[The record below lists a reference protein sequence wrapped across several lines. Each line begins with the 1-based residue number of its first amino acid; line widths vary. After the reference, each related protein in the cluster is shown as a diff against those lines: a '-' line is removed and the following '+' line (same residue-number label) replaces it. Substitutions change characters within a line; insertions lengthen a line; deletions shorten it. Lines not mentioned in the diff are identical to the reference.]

1 MRATGMLGDA
11 PLFHL
16 SMKRFL
22 AVLAL
27 LIGLPMAADEAFTF
41 KVIGIDCAACA
52 PPIVKALSSV
62 PGVSRPTVNA
72 KKKTATVFLAAGT
85 DREKVRA
92 AVVNAG
98 FGAVFPGEKETGF
111 IPPPESVIGQLDIV
125 GYPGTAKVDIARIV
139 APGKVTVVDFYADW
153 CGPCHV
159 LEARLQ
165 HLMAGS
171 KPSLA
176 LRRVN
181 IGRWDNEAAKQATR
195 EFQAQALPYIRVY
208 DARGGFVAAVTG
220 GMWDE
225 VLAALEKAEA
235 RR

>member
-1 MRATGMLGDA
+1 MNRL
-11 PLFHL
+11 LFL
-16 SMKRFL
+16 L
-22 AVLAL
+22 LLLLAL
-27 LIGLPMAADEAFTF
+27 PLAADETFTF
-41 KVIGIDCAACA
+41 KIIGFDCAECG

-62 PGVSRPTVNA
+62 RGVSRPTVDA
-72 KKKTATVFLAAGT
+72 KNHTVTVTLTPGT

-111 IPPPESVIGQLDIV
+111 TPPPASVVEKLDIASH
-125 GYPGTAKVDIARIV
+125 PGTSKVDLAKIV

-181 IGRWDNEAAKQATR
+181 IGKWDNAAAKQATR
-195 EFQAQALPYIRVY
+195 EFQAAALPYIRVY
-208 DARGGFVAAVTG
+208 DARGRFVAAVTG

-225 VLAALEKAEA
+225 VLAAIEKAEA